1 LNITLCLEIKPIQRP
16 NIKQIIKASQGSFVI
31 TFRAE
36 KLELEWT
43 VVLGQS
49 VSIIHADAKVPIEIL
64 R

>member
-1 LNITLCLEIKPIQRP
+1 M
-16 NIKQIIKASQGSFVI
+16 ASQGSFVI

-43 VVLGQS
+43 VVLDQS
-49 VSIIHADAKVPIEIL
+49 VNIIHADAKVPKDIL